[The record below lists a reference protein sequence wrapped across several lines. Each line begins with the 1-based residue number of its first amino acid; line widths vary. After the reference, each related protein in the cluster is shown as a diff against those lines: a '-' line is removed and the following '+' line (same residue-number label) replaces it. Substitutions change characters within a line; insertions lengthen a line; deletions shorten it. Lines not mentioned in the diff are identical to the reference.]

1 MSGWLIGLVL
11 SGLGISALAAW
22 AIVAGGGFLAV
33 AGLLRFVPTPAG
45 IYRFF
50 THPIGVLITMAVI
63 ALVAFGWGSHRAREA
78 ERAKCEERINASID
92 NAKRMDQAIAAA
104 ALGRA
109 QIQEREAAAR
119 EAAIKGEVQTYV
131 EQLAKRTAESCA
143 VGGDDGTFN
152 DGLHV
157 YDDEGVPGANPPTP
171 PRGGDRAQPGAMPK
185 SKGQR

>member
-1 MSGWLIGLVL
+1 MSGWLIGLIL

-22 AIVAGGGFLAV
+22 LIVGGGGLLAV
-33 AGLLRFVPTPAG
+33 AGLLRFIPSPAS

-50 THPIGVLITMAVI
+50 THPVGVLITMVVLSLAS
-63 ALVAFGWGSHRAREA
+63 FGWGAHRGREA
-78 ERAKCEERINASID
+78 ERVKCEARITASIEA
-92 NAKRMDQAIAAA
+92 AKRMDQAIAAA

-131 EQLAKRTAESCA
+131 EQLAKRTAETCA
-143 VGGDDGTFN
+143 VGGDAGTFN

-171 PRGGDRAQPGAMPK
+171 PRGGDSPEPRAMPK
-185 SKGQR
+185 GKGQR